1 MIEIEGLLNDELER
15 VGVTVSKD
23 WKRWVCSWLRLLPD
37 PPDGET
43 FARKFT
49 FIGNSR
55 LSGDIDADVLVA
67 YNSDGCH
74 VQLRP
79 YNQKRSCNR
88 RRFEGSTYLTQEY
101 ARVLLGID
109 QPAGLP
115 SAAEVEKLWGKF
127 LAAFENFPETPP
139 SPVLLCTADVKQYP
153 DQQARRVLVDVPI
166 CLLTRE
172 IASAAVVW
180 PKPKKLWRWGRHIV
194 LDGVQ
199 AGDVLELA
207 AHRRRLGGEYCAWYG
222 LVLAVTNVF
231 LAAIPLG
238 DRLLVEISRREYAKH
253 GIRLFRIHGTKPAR
267 VLVRVAGQEMKLPLR
282 ELSFRSI
289 AESLGMSKGGLF
301 AFLRIYKTN
310 PREALAIIRL

>member
-1 MIEIEGLLNDELER
+1 MIEIEKLLSDELER

-23 WKRWVCSWLRLLPD
+23 WKKWVCSWLKSLPT
-37 PPDGET
+37 PPAGKA

-55 LSGDIDADVLVA
+55 LGGDIDADVLVA
-67 YNSDGCH
+67 YSSDGCR

-79 YNQKRSCNR
+79 YAKRNCNR

-115 SAAEVEKLWGKF
+115 SAAEVERLWSKF

-153 DQQARRVLVDVPI
+153 NQQARRVLVDVPI

-180 PKPKKLWRWGRHIV
+180 PKPKKLWRWGRDIV

-199 AGDVLELA
+199 VGDVLELA
-207 AHRRRLGGEYCAWYG
+207 AQRRRLGGEYCAWYG
-222 LVLAVTNVF
+222 LVLAVTSVF

-238 DRLLVEISRREYAKH
+238 DRLLVEISRSEYARH
-253 GIRLFRIHGTKPAR
+253 GIRLFRIHGAKPAR

-289 AESLGMSKGGLF
+289 AESLGMSRSVLF
-301 AFLRIYKTN
+301 EFLRIYKTN